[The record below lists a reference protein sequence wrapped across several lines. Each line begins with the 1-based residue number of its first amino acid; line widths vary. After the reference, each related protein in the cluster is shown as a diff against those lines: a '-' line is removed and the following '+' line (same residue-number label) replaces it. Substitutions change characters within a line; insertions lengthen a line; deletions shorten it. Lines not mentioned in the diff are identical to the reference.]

1 MVSMMET
8 TECLGEES
16 SLAPLLQGGCPL
28 HHTTHLSCTNL
39 DLALV
44 TTREGGSTLCDV
56 SVICIGNDGIICSY
70 VDRCRTVLVMSD
82 VRARLTSRVV
92 PPYTSY
98 TGHTVAAAAA
108 W

>member
-1 MVSMMET
+1 MST
-8 TECLGEES
+8 S
-16 SLAPLLQGGCPL
+16 
-28 HHTTHLSCTNL
+28 TTHTLSCANL
-39 DLALV
+39 DLDLV
-44 TTREGGSTLCDV
+44 TTRVEGSTHCTVMPV
-56 SVICIGNDGIICSY
+56 SYVLVMSVSF

>member
-1 MVSMMET
+1 MESAGEARPGIWIAT
-8 TECLGEES
+8 TECRGEES
-16 SLAPLLQGGCPL
+16 SLAPLLQGGCPPPP
-28 HHTTHLSCTNL
+28 HHTLSCTNL

-44 TTREGGSTLCDV
+44 TTTREEGSTLC
-56 SVICIGNDGIICSY
+56 SVGI
-70 VDRCRTVLVMSD
+70 
-82 VRARLTSRVV
+82 RLTSRVV

>member
-1 MVSMMET
+1 MESAGEARPVIWIAT
-8 TECLGEES
+8 TECRGEES
-16 SLAPLLQGGCPL
+16 SVSTSTTP
-28 HHTTHLSCTNL
+28 HTLSCTNL
-39 DLALV
+39 DLV
-44 TTREGGSTLCDV
+44 TTREEGSTLCDV
-56 SVICIGNDGIICSY
+56 SAICVGNVGIICSY

-82 VRARLTSRVV
+82 MKARLTSRVV

>member
-1 MVSMMET
+1 M
-8 TECLGEES
+8 
-16 SLAPLLQGGCPL
+16 CPPPP
-28 HHTTHLSCTNL
+28 HHTFSCTNL

-44 TTREGGSTLCDV
+44 TTREEGSTLCNV
-56 SVICIGNDGIICSY
+56 SIIGKRYIG
-70 VDRCRTVLVMSD
+70 RTVLVMSD

>member
-1 MVSMMET
+1 MESAGEARPVIWIAT
-8 TECLGEES
+8 TECWVRR
-16 SLAPLLQGGCPL
+16 AVCPPPP
-28 HHTTHLSCTNL
+28 HHTLSCTNL

-44 TTREGGSTLCDV
+44 TTREEGSTLCSV
-56 SVICIGNDGIICSY
+56 SIIGKRYIG
-70 VDRCRTVLVMSD
+70 RTVLVMSD
-82 VRARLTSRVV
+82 MKARLTSRVV